1 MPIVQNVF
9 RRGAAYWWR
18 RTLTWARGHGHPIT
32 LCLSLKTKDF
42 AVARRRAVALTARS
56 EEVRMSLYERGAR
69 ESLSADQRN
78 AIFHAEMR
86 DYGRALQHLET
97 DWLTDPFTAMLTDV
111 DRDVGIYEAVWT
123 AFAKTGM
130 IPQHVDDAYLAD
142 HLPEVEDDYRVAVGQ
157 LLRRINLPATVAAE
171 TASCLASLG
180 LAAESSDVAAAT
192 RIILYARAEAAR
204 VHRRGDW
211 IIGAG
216 SLPEA
221 RQLATQE
228 AARAPSPGKP
238 DQVRRLRLFLRSG
251 ATSISSRRPNYSSP
265 VRPVCS
271 SIARPVNGRP
281 SRWVNRRYVR

>member
-111 DRDVGIYEAVWT
+111 DRDVGIYEAV
-123 AFAKTGM
+123 
-130 IPQHVDDAYLAD
+130 
-142 HLPEVEDDYRVAVGQ
+142 
-157 LLRRINLPATVAAE
+157 
-171 TASCLASLG
+171 
-180 LAAESSDVAAAT
+180 
-192 RIILYARAEAAR
+192 
-204 VHRRGDW
+204 
-211 IIGAG
+211 
-216 SLPEA
+216 
-221 RQLATQE
+221 
-228 AARAPSPGKP
+228 
-238 DQVRRLRLFLRSG
+238 
-251 ATSISSRRPNYSSP
+251 
-265 VRPVCS
+265 
-271 SIARPVNGRP
+271 
-281 SRWVNRRYVR
+281 